1 MTATTLGASE
11 PNAQPQPQPTPAGA
25 TSEPN
30 LSMARNLKISLFHL
44 GSGMADV
51 MATGVWNRVMIT
63 DLGFSATP
71 IGLLVSLRYFLSP
84 LGMWAGRISDERPI
98 LGFHRLFW
106 IWLGR
111 GLMAA
116 SIAALGII
124 TGQLAA
130 GAPADAPRWIG
141 IMLALLLFSFGNA
154 ISGSTFLALIYDRAA
169 PSQRGRAV
177 GVVWTFLLL
186 GYTVGGIVFGIML
199 PAHGSDGTLTFTPET
214 LVNLFVGAAAILGG
228 LWFISVLGEERRS
241 SGMRSRQ
248 SERNDEGSRSIRADL
263 KLAFS
268 NHQTRYFFWYL
279 GLSML
284 FAFSQDLILEPFA
297 GDVFGMSASV
307 TTRFA
312 AYWGMTA
319 IIGTVVFLM
328 LARRYKRLTNTVM
341 SYAGV
346 IALMVAFG
354 MFAFGALANVRQM
367 VTPGLLA
374 LGIGLGIWNVGT
386 LGLMMD
392 LSPSGRAGAFLGF
405 WTLVVTVARGV
416 GVSGGGIAR
425 DLSLQITGTPNVAYG
440 LVFVGGM
447 VGLGVALWALSQVDV
462 RKFRSEFQPQ
472 ATATSAE
479 AVLAASMD

>member
-1 MTATTLGASE
+1 MTATTVGASE
-11 PNAQPQPQPTPAGA
+11 PNVQPQPAPAQA
-25 TSEPN
+25 VSEPN
-30 LSMARNLKISLFHL
+30 LSISRNLKISLFHL

-51 MATGVWNRVMIT
+51 MATGVWNRVMIS

-71 IGLLVSLRYFLSP
+71 IGLLVSLRYFLAP

-116 SIAALGII
+116 SIATLGII
-124 TGQLAA
+124 TGQLVA
-130 GAPADAPRWIG
+130 GAPADAVRWIG
-141 IMLALLLFSFGNA
+141 IALSLLLFSFGNA

-177 GVVWTFLLL
+177 GIVWTFLLL

-199 PAHGSDGTLTFTPET
+199 PAHKGDSGLTFTPET
-214 LVNLFVGAAAILGG
+214 VVNLFVGAAIILAG

-241 SGMRSRQ
+241 AGVRSRQ
-248 SERNDEGSRSIRADL
+248 DERNDEGSRSIRSDL

-268 NHQTRYFFWYL
+268 NRQTRYFFWYL

-297 GDVFGMSASV
+297 GDVFGMSANV

-312 AYWGMTA
+312 AYWGTTA
-319 IIGTVVFLM
+319 IIGTVVFLV

-341 SYAGV
+341 SYVGV
-346 IALMVAFG
+346 VALMVAFG
-354 MFAFGALANVRQM
+354 MFAFGALANMRQM

-392 LSPSGRAGAFLGF
+392 MSPVGRAGAFLGF
-405 WTLVVTVARGV
+405 WTLVVTIARGV

-425 DLSLQITGTPNVAYG
+425 DLSLQITGAPDVAYG
-440 LVFVGGM
+440 LVFVAGM
-447 VGLGVALWALSQVDV
+447 VGLGVSLWALSRVDV
-462 RKFRSEFQPQ
+462 RTFKSEYQPE

-479 AVLAASMD
+479 AVLAASLD